1 MLSSAQMPK
10 NKIMFLGDTQ
20 ALNGNPYIAKK
31 EMVNEFQIYSQ

>member
-10 NKIMFLGDTQ
+10 NKIMFQDTQ

-31 EMVNEFQIYSQ
+31 EMVNEFQTYSQ